1 MIYGNYEI
9 YRLIPTEANKS
20 LQFRPYRFL
29 TENSIKVRSENYEVA
44 FKGDL
49 TEDLTVKE
57 LREQLESEKPPDS
70 EGKKIRI
77 SDVLA
82 VTRNGITAA
91 YYVDPTKLILI
102 PDFFHESG
110 SSVLITIDS
119 DNLPLDGR
127 KGSWMTV
134 DTLRINGQNLL
145 LMQSKDYGRDVPYVI
160 VDEYGKELAA
170 DKAGFSETVIE
181 QIRNSLKEVNAKL
194 AVEASL
200 APDKKPKLEVWQ
212 QYFENG
218 EYLRAAEITEEQNYN
233 MIDGTMNNRAPKRS
247 VLERL
252 QEKQFTLNNSSI
264 SERFPEARNAEDL
277 ERDRK

>member
-9 YRLIPTEANKS
+9 YRLIPIEANKS

-29 TENSIKVRSENYEVA
+29 TENNIRVRPENYEVA

-134 DTLRINGQNLL
+134 DTLRINGQNLF
-145 LMQSKDYGRDVPYVI
+145 LMQSKEYGRDAPYVI

-181 QIRNSLKEVNAKL
+181 QIRNSLKEMNAK
-194 AVEASL
+194 AAFEASL
-200 APDKKPKLEVWQ
+200 SQGKKPKLEVWQ

-247 VLERL
+247 VLKRL
-252 QEKQFTLNNSSI
+252 QEKQEKVNHNFVSVDSQ
-264 SERFPEARNAEDL
+264 ERIQETET
-277 ERDRK
+277 ERIRK

>member
-1 MIYGNYEI
+1 MIYGSYEI

-57 LREQLESEKPPDS
+57 LREQLESEKPADS
-70 EGKKIRI
+70 AGKKIRI

-82 VTRNGITAA
+82 VTRGGITAA
-91 YYVDPTKLILI
+91 YYIDPTKLILI

-110 SSVLITIDS
+110 SSALITIDS